1 MSGINDSQDLQ
12 SNLSSI
18 YFITFI
24 MKRFFLF
31 IISVFTQIILVA
43 QTQYDYMDDDA
54 VAGGADR
61 ALNGIIIMAVLVIA
75 AIVLLFVIGGILN
88 VYYWFNPKADPNYK
102 RLLAKQEQERKHEE
116 YVKEQ
121 RKKAFPDAVDIGLSV
136 KWASFNLGAYKPA
149 DVGSL
154 FYWAENQSSTI
165 GNPKYSKVK
174 VDVIG
179 DIAGNDRY
187 DAATN
192 MLGIN
197 WRLPTDEECLELLN
211 RCKWEIKVIDGIEGR
226 LVTGPNGNSIFLPFN
241 QKNFISGKY
250 VSGHYWTSTPHH
262 GSESANDLRFG
273 ENCKQP
279 AEIWS
284 ATASGCMFGI
294 RPIYTTV
301 TRAML
306 NMQKIAETKKAYD
319 HILEGDSHLTN
330 TECNYKY
337 YQEQCVIREDEK
349 DQSRIPLLGD
359 VCFVEDK
366 IFRDE
371 HGIIYSLDGKRLL
384 DGGHCNCKTYR
395 IKEGTEFVCKDAFS
409 PNTWENLFFKNK
421 KTLEKIILPSTLLY
435 FPTSAVSEGCTI
447 ESLSPNY
454 SIINELLIDTRNKCV
469 VKCLNRYIQKIEIYE
484 PIEEIGEYAFANC
497 SVLQSVS
504 LPKSIRRIGEKAFY
518 NCELLFSIN
527 LPDSID
533 TISADAF
540 FCCKA
545 LHINHLPKHLSH
557 IGDSAFNWCIIDGV
571 TIPSCIKE
579 IGKSPFSKKANNIT
593 SESSRFVIIN
603 SLLID
608 SVTNELIQLVDSS
621 VKNVSIPEYITKV
634 KDYAFAHSSIET
646 IAIPSTVK
654 ELGCGIFWGCEFLSS
669 VQLDCLIERLPNSF
683 FAFSSLTSFD
693 VPKCIKV
700 IGGCA
705 FYSCRNLQTINLNKG
720 LKTIENRA
728 FEGCTNLVSLNIPES
743 IVKIGDG
750 SRYCFKDCKNLKEI
764 IYDAREAE
772 ITDLPQ
778 NMDILTIG
786 PHVNKLPKNF
796 LCKNPVIEVLV
807 ITNNV
812 KRIEK
817 GCISDCPNLKEISIT
832 SKDIVI
838 EEGWIRNCKILQIIR
853 IHVNAYEQILPLIPK
868 EQKVKLKKI
877 YDHQFL
883 FFKW

>member
-1 MSGINDSQDLQ
+1 MKTKVFNKRLCA
-12 SNLSSI
+12 
-18 YFITFI
+18 I
-24 MKRFFLF
+24 MIALCCQ
-31 IISVFTQIILVA
+31 VILYA
-43 QTQYDYMDDDA
+43 QTQYDYYDVST

-61 ALNGIIIMAVLVIA
+61 ALNGIIFILLLVIA
-75 AIVLLFVIGGILN
+75 AIVLLFIASGVLN
-88 VYYWFNPKADPNYK
+88 VYYWINPKADPSYK
-102 RLLAKQEQERKHEE
+102 RALAKQEKERKHEE

-121 RKKAFPDAVDIGLSV
+121 REKAFPNAVDIGLSV

-154 FYWAENQSSTI
+154 FYWAENQSSTE

-179 DIAGNDRY
+179 DIAGDDRY

-192 MLGIN
+192 MLGRN
-197 WRLPTDEECLELLN
+197 WRLPTEEECRELLN
-211 RCKWEIKVIDGIEGR
+211 MCKWETKVIDGIEGR

-241 QKNFISGKY
+241 QKNFTSGKY
-250 VSGHYWTSTPHH
+250 VSGHYWTSTPYY
-262 GSESANDLRFG
+262 GSKSANDLRFG

-279 AEIWS
+279 AEIWC
-284 ATASGCMFGI
+284 ATACRCLFGI
-294 RPIYTTV
+294 RPVYTTV
-301 TRAML
+301 TRAMSD
-306 NMQKIAETKKAYD
+306 MQKVTETKKAYD
-319 HILEGDSHLTN
+319 QILAGNPCLTD
-330 TECNYKY
+330 TDCDYKY
-337 YQEQCVIREDEK
+337 YQEQCIIRKDEI
-349 DQSRIPLLGD
+349 RAHLLDG
-359 VCFVEDK
+359 VAFVEDK
-366 IFRDE
+366 IHRDE
-371 HGIIYSLDGKRLL
+371 HGVIYSLDGKRLL
-384 DGGHCNCKTYR
+384 EGRSCDCKTYR
-395 IKEGTEFVCKDAFS
+395 IKEGTEFVCNGAFT
-409 PNTWENLFFKNK
+409 PNTWENLFLKNK

-435 FPTSAVSEGCTI
+435 YPTSAISEGVAM

-454 SIINELLIDTRNKCV
+454 SIINELLIDTRKKCV
-469 VKCLNRYIQKIEIYE
+469 VKCLNSYIQKIEIYE
-484 PIEEIGEYAFANC
+484 PIEEIGEYAFAHC

-504 LPKSIRRIGEKAFY
+504 LPKSMRRIGENAFY

-527 LPDSID
+527 LPNSID
-533 TISADAF
+533 TISASAF
-540 FCCKA
+540 AHCKA

-557 IGDSAFNWCIIDGV
+557 IGDSAFHWCIIDGV

-579 IGKSPFSKKANNIT
+579 IGKSPFLKNANNIT

-634 KDYAFAHSSIET
+634 KDYAFADSSIET
-646 IAIPSTVK
+646 IAIPSSVK
-654 ELGCGIFWGCEFLSS
+654 ELGCGIFSGCEFLSS
-669 VQLDCLIERLPNSF
+669 VQLDCSIERLPDSF

-693 VPKCIKV
+693 VPECIKV
-700 IGGCA
+700 IGVCA

-728 FEGCTNLVSLNIPES
+728 FDGCTNLVSLNIPES

-750 SRYCFKDCKNLKEI
+750 SRYCFKECKNLKEI
-764 IYDAREAE
+764 VYDAREAE

-786 PHVNKLPKNF
+786 PHVNKLPKNI
-796 LCKNPVIEVLV
+796 LHNNPVIEAFT

-812 KRIEK
+812 QRIEK
-817 GCISDCPNLKEISIT
+817 GCIVNCPNLKEISIT

-838 EEGWIRNCKILQIIR
+838 EEGWIRNCKSLRTIR

-868 EQKVKLKKI
+868 EQKIKLKKI

>member
-1 MSGINDSQDLQ
+1 
-12 SNLSSI
+12 
-18 YFITFI
+18 

-61 ALNGIIIMAVLVIA
+61 ALNGIIIIAVLVIA
-75 AIVLLFVIGGILN
+75 AIVLLFVIGGLLN

-121 RKKAFPDAVDIGLSV
+121 REKAFPNAVDIGLSV

-154 FYWAENQSSTI
+154 FYWAENQSSTE

-179 DIAGNDRY
+179 DIAGDDRY

-192 MLGIN
+192 MLGRN
-197 WRLPTDEECLELLN
+197 WRLPTEEECRELLN
-211 RCKWEIKVIDGIEGR
+211 MCKWETKVIDGIEGR

-241 QKNFISGKY
+241 QKNFTSGKY
-250 VSGHYWTSTPHH
+250 VSGHYWTSTPHY
-262 GSESANDLRFG
+262 GSKSANDLRFG

-279 AEIWS
+279 AEIWC
-284 ATASGCMFGI
+284 ATACRCLFGI
-294 RPIYTTV
+294 RPVYTTV
-301 TRAML
+301 TRAMSD
-306 NMQKIAETKKAYD
+306 MQKVTETKKAYD
-319 HILEGDSHLTN
+319 QILAGDPCLTD
-330 TECNYKY
+330 TDCDYKY
-337 YQEQCVIREDEK
+337 YQEQCIIRKDEI
-349 DQSRIPLLGD
+349 RAHLLDG
-359 VCFVEDK
+359 VAFVEDK
-366 IFRDE
+366 IHRDE
-371 HGIIYSLDGKRLL
+371 HGVIYSLDGKRLL
-384 DGGHCNCKTYR
+384 EGRSCDCKTYR
-395 IKEGTEFVCKDAFS
+395 IKEGTEFVCNDAFS
-409 PNTWENLFFKNK
+409 TNAREDLFFKKK

-435 FPTSAVSEGCTI
+435 FPTSVISEGVAM

-454 SIINELLIDTRNKCV
+454 SIINELLIDTRKKCV

-484 PIEEIGEYAFANC
+484 PIEEIGEYAFAHC

-504 LPKSIRRIGEKAFY
+504 LPKSMRRIGENAFY

-533 TISADAF
+533 TISASAF
-540 FCCKA
+540 AHCKA

-557 IGDSAFNWCIIDGV
+557 IGDSAFNWCIINGV

-579 IGKSPFSKKANNIT
+579 IGESPFSKNANNIT

-634 KDYAFAHSSIET
+634 MDYAFAHSSIET

-654 ELGCGIFWGCEFLSS
+654 ELGCGIFSGCESLSS
-669 VQLDCLIERLPNSF
+669 VKLDCLIERLPDSF

-693 VPKCIKV
+693 VPECIKV
-700 IGGCA
+700 IGVCA
-705 FYSCRNLQTINLNKG
+705 FYSCKNLQTINLNKG

-728 FEGCTNLVSLNIPES
+728 FNGCTNLVSLNIPES
-743 IVKIGDG
+743 IVKIGDD
-750 SRYCFKDCKNLKEI
+750 SRYCFKCFKECKNLKEI

-786 PHVNKLPKNF
+786 PHVNKLPKNI
-796 LCKNPVIEVLV
+796 LYNNPVIEAFT

-812 KRIEK
+812 QRIEK
-817 GCISDCPNLKEISIT
+817 GCIVDCPNLKEISII

-838 EEGWIRNCKILQIIR
+838 EEGWIRNCKSLRTIR

-868 EQKVKLKKI
+868 EQKIKLKKI

>member
-61 ALNGIIIMAVLVIA
+61 ALNGIIIIAVLVIA
-75 AIVLLFVIGGILN
+75 AIVLLFVIGGLLN

-121 RKKAFPDAVDIGLSV
+121 RKKASPNAVDIGLSV

-154 FYWAENQSSTI
+154 FYWAENQSSTE

-179 DIAGNDRY
+179 DIAGDDRY

-192 MLGIN
+192 MLGRN
-197 WRLPTDEECLELLN
+197 WRLPTEEECRELLN
-211 RCKWEIKVIDGIEGR
+211 MCKWETKVIDGIEGR

-241 QKNFISGKY
+241 QKNFTSGKY
-250 VSGHYWTSTPHH
+250 VSGHYWTSTPHY
-262 GSESANDLRFG
+262 GSKSANDLRFG

-279 AEIWS
+279 AEIWC
-284 ATASGCMFGI
+284 ATACRCLFGI
-294 RPIYTTV
+294 RPVYTTV
-301 TRAML
+301 TRAMSD
-306 NMQKIAETKKAYD
+306 MQKVTETKKAYD
-319 HILEGDSHLTN
+319 QILAGDPCLTD
-330 TECNYKY
+330 TDCDYKY
-337 YQEQCVIREDEK
+337 YQEQCIIRKDEIR
-349 DQSRIPLLGD
+349 DYLLDD
-359 VCFVEDK
+359 VAFVEDK
-366 IFRDE
+366 ILRDE
-371 HGIIYSLDGKRLL
+371 HGVIYSLDGKRLL
-384 DGGHCNCKTYR
+384 EGRSCDCKTYR
-395 IKEGTEFVCKDAFS
+395 IKEGTEFVCNDAFRTS
-409 PNTWENLFFKNK
+409 AFKDLFHRK

-435 FPTSAVSEGCTI
+435 FSPSAVSEGVAM

-454 SIINELLIDTRNKCV
+454 SIINELLIDTRKKCV

-504 LPKSIRRIGEKAFY
+504 LPKSMRRIGENVFR
-518 NCELLFSIN
+518 NCELLCSIN

-533 TISADAF
+533 TISARAF
-540 FCCKA
+540 FYCKD

-557 IGDSAFNWCIIDGV
+557 IGDSAFQWCIIDGV
-571 TIPSCIKE
+571 TITNCIKE
-579 IGKSPFSKKANNIT
+579 IGKSPFSKNANNLT

-608 SVTNELIQLVDSS
+608 SVTNELIQLVDSA

-634 KDYAFAHSSIET
+634 RDNAFIHTDIESIT
-646 IAIPSTVK
+646 IPSSVK
-654 ELGCGIFWGCEFLSS
+654 ELGCGIFWNCKFLSN
-669 VQLDCLIERLPNSF
+669 VQLDCIIERLPDSI
-683 FAFSSLTSFD
+683 FACSSLTSFD
-693 VPKCIKV
+693 VPECIKV
-700 IGGCA
+700 IGFGA
-705 FYSCRNLQTINLNKG
+705 FYSCKSLQTINLNKG

-728 FEGCTNLVSLNIPES
+728 FEECTNLVSLNIPES
-743 IVKIGDG
+743 IEKIGDG
-750 SRYCFKDCKNLKEI
+750 YGCCFKDCKNLKDV

-772 ITDLPQ
+772 ITGLPQ
-778 NMDILTIG
+778 SMDKLTIG
-786 PHVNKLPKNF
+786 PHVNKLPKNI
-796 LCKNPVIEVLV
+796 LYNNPVIEVLV

-812 KRIEK
+812 QRIEK
-817 GCISDCPNLKEISIT
+817 GCIVNCPNLKEISIT
-832 SKDIVI
+832 SKNIMI
-838 EEGWIRNCKILQIIR
+838 EEGWIRNCKNLRTIR
-853 IHVNAYEQILPLIPK
+853 IHVNVYEQILPLIPK
-868 EQKVKLKKI
+868 EQDIKVKKI

>member
-1 MSGINDSQDLQ
+1 
-12 SNLSSI
+12 
-18 YFITFI
+18 
-24 MKRFFLF
+24 MKRFVLF

-61 ALNGIIIMAVLVIA
+61 ALNGIIIMAGLVIA

-102 RLLAKQEQERKHEE
+102 RLLAKQEQERKKQEQERKHEE

-121 RKKAFPDAVDIGLSV
+121 RKKAFPNAVDIGLSV

-149 DVGSL
+149 DVGSM
-154 FYWAENQSSTI
+154 FYWAENQSSTK

-179 DIAGNDRY
+179 DIAGDDKY

-192 MLGIN
+192 MLGKN
-197 WRLPTDEECLELLN
+197 WRLPTEEECQELLN
-211 RCKWEIKVIDGIEGR
+211 KCKLETKIIDGIEGR

-241 QKNFISGKY
+241 QKDIKSRKY
-250 VSGHYWTSTPHH
+250 VSGHYWTSTPHY
-262 GSESANDLRFG
+262 GSGSANDLRFG
-273 ENCKQP
+273 ENCEQP
-279 AEIWS
+279 AEICS
-284 ATASGCMFGI
+284 ATACGCLFGI
-294 RPIYTTV
+294 RPVYTTV
-301 TRAML
+301 TRAMSD
-306 NMQKIAETKKAYD
+306 MQKVIETKKAYD
-319 HILEGDSHLTN
+319 QILKDAPLLTN
-330 TECNYKY
+330 TECDYKY
-337 YQEQCVIREDEK
+337 YQKQCVIREDEK
-349 DQSRIPLLGD
+349 DQRIIPCGN

-366 IFRDE
+366 ILRDE

-384 DGGHCNCKTYR
+384 EGRDCDCKTYR
-395 IKEGTEFVCKDAFS
+395 IKEGTEFVCNDAFS
-409 PNTWENLFFKNK
+409 TNAWEDFFFKKK

-435 FPTSAVSEGCTI
+435 FPTSAVSEGVAM

-454 SIINELLIDTRNKCV
+454 SIINELLIDTRKKCV

-504 LPKSIRRIGEKAFY
+504 LPKSIRRIGENAFR
-518 NCELLFSIN
+518 NCELLCSIN

-533 TISADAF
+533 TISASAF
-540 FCCKA
+540 FYCKD

-557 IGDSAFNWCIIDGV
+557 IGDSAFQWCIIDGV
-571 TIPSCIKE
+571 TIPNCIKE
-579 IGKSPFSKKANNIT
+579 IGKSPFSKNANNLT

-608 SVTNELIQLVDSS
+608 SVTNELIQLVDSA

-634 KDYAFAHSSIET
+634 RDNAFIHTDIESIT
-646 IAIPSTVK
+646 IPSSVK
-654 ELGCGIFWGCEFLSS
+654 ELGCGIFWNCKFLSN
-669 VQLDCLIERLPNSF
+669 VQLDCIIERLPNSI
-683 FAFSSLTSFD
+683 FACSSLTSFD
-693 VPKCIKV
+693 VPECIKV
-700 IGGCA
+700 IGFGA
-705 FYSCRNLQTINLNKG
+705 FYSCKSLQTINLNKG

-728 FEGCTNLVSLNIPES
+728 FEECTNLVSLNIPES
-743 IVKIGDG
+743 IEKIGDG
-750 SRYCFKDCKNLKEI
+750 YGCCFKDCKNLRDV

-772 ITDLPQ
+772 ITGLPQ
-778 NMDILTIG
+778 SMDKLTIG
-786 PHVNKLPKNF
+786 PHVNKLPKNI
-796 LCKNPVIEVLV
+796 LYNNPVIEVLV

-812 KRIEK
+812 QRIEK
-817 GCISDCPNLKEISIT
+817 GCIVNCPNLKGISIT

-838 EEGWIRNCKILQIIR
+838 EEGWIRNCKSLRTIR
-853 IHVNAYEQILPLIPK
+853 IHVNAYEQILHLIPK
-868 EQKVKLKKI
+868 EQKIKLKKI

>member
-1 MSGINDSQDLQ
+1 M
-12 SNLSSI
+12 
-18 YFITFI
+18 TFS

-121 RKKAFPDAVDIGLSV
+121 RKKAFPNAVDIGLSV

-149 DVGSL
+149 DVGSM
-154 FYWAENQSSTI
+154 FYWAENQSSTK

-179 DIAGNDRY
+179 DIAGDDKY

-192 MLGIN
+192 MLGKN
-197 WRLPTDEECLELLN
+197 WRLPTDEECQELLN
-211 RCKWEIKVIDGIEGR
+211 KCKWETKIIDGIEGR

-241 QKNFISGKY
+241 QKNFTSGKY

-279 AEIWS
+279 AEIWC
-284 ATASGCMFGI
+284 ATACRCLFGI
-294 RPIYTTV
+294 RPVYTTV
-301 TRAML
+301 TRAMSD
-306 NMQKIAETKKAYD
+306 MQKVTETKKAYD
-319 HILEGDSHLTN
+319 QILAGDPCLTN
-330 TECNYKY
+330 TDCDYKY
-337 YQEQCVIREDEK
+337 YQEQCIIRK
-349 DQSRIPLLGD
+349 DDIRAHLLDD
-359 VCFVEDK
+359 VAFVEDK
-366 IFRDE
+366 ILRDE
-371 HGIIYSLDGKRLL
+371 HGVIYSLDGKRLL
-384 DGGHCNCKTYR
+384 EGRDCDCKTYR
-395 IKEGTEFVCKDAFS
+395 IKEGTEFVCNDAFS
-409 PNTWENLFFKNK
+409 TNAWEDLFFKKK

-435 FPTSAVSEGCTI
+435 FPTSAIFEGCAI

-454 SIINELLIDTRNKCV
+454 SIINELLIDTRKKCV

-504 LPKSIRRIGEKAFY
+504 LPKSMRRIGENAFR
-518 NCELLFSIN
+518 NCELLCSIN
-527 LPDSID
+527 LLDSID
-533 TISADAF
+533 TISASAF
-540 FCCKA
+540 FYCKA

-557 IGDSAFNWCIIDGV
+557 IGDSAFQWCIIDGV
-571 TIPSCIKE
+571 TIPNCIKE
-579 IGKSPFSKKANNIT
+579 IGKSPFSKNANNLT
-593 SESSRFVIIN
+593 SESSRFIIIN

-608 SVTNELIQLVDSS
+608 SVTNELIQLVDSA
-621 VKNVSIPEYITKV
+621 VKKVSIPEYITKV
-634 KDYAFAHSSIET
+634 RDNAFIHTDIESIT
-646 IAIPSTVK
+646 IPSSVK
-654 ELGCGIFWGCEFLSS
+654 ELGCGIFWNCKFLSN
-669 VQLDCLIERLPNSF
+669 VQLDCRIERLPNSI
-683 FAFSSLTSFD
+683 FACSSLTSFD
-693 VPKCIKV
+693 VPECIKV
-700 IGGCA
+700 IGYGA
-705 FYSCRNLQTINLNKG
+705 FYSCTSLQTINFNKW
-720 LKTIENRA
+720 LKTIENRS
-728 FEGCTNLVSLNIPES
+728 FEECTNLVSLNIPES
-743 IVKIGDG
+743 IEKIGDG
-750 SRYCFKDCKNLKEI
+750 YGYCFKNCKNLKDV

-772 ITDLPQ
+772 ITGLPQ
-778 NMDILTIG
+778 SMDKLTIG
-786 PHVNKLPKNF
+786 PHVNKLPKNI
-796 LCKNPVIEVLV
+796 LYNNPVIEVLV

-812 KRIEK
+812 QRIEK
-817 GCISDCPNLKEISIT
+817 ECIVDCPNLKEISIT
-832 SKDIVI
+832 SKNIMI
-838 EEGWIRNCKILQIIR
+838 EEGWIRNCKNLRTIR
-853 IHVNAYEQILPLIPK
+853 IHVNVYEQILPLIPK
-868 EQKVKLKKI
+868 EQEIKIKKI

>member
-1 MSGINDSQDLQ
+1 
-12 SNLSSI
+12 
-18 YFITFI
+18 

-61 ALNGIIIMAVLVIA
+61 ALNGIIIIAVLVIA
-75 AIVLLFVIGGILN
+75 AIVLLFVIGGLLN

-121 RKKAFPDAVDIGLSV
+121 RKKAFPNAVDIGLSV

-154 FYWAENQSSTI
+154 FYWAENQSSTE

-179 DIAGNDRY
+179 DIAGDDRY

-192 MLGIN
+192 MLGRN
-197 WRLPTDEECLELLN
+197 WRLPTEEECRELLN
-211 RCKWEIKVIDGIEGR
+211 MCKWETKVIDGIEGR

-241 QKNFISGKY
+241 QKNFTSGKY
-250 VSGHYWTSTPHH
+250 VSGHYWTSTPHY
-262 GSESANDLRFG
+262 GSKSANDLRFG

-279 AEIWS
+279 AEIWC
-284 ATASGCMFGI
+284 ATACRCLFGI
-294 RPIYTTV
+294 RPVYTTV
-301 TRAML
+301 TRAMSD
-306 NMQKIAETKKAYD
+306 MQKVTETKKAYD
-319 HILEGDSHLTN
+319 QILAGDPCLTD
-330 TECNYKY
+330 TDCDYKY
-337 YQEQCVIREDEK
+337 YQEQCIIRKDEI
-349 DQSRIPLLGD
+349 RAHLLDG
-359 VCFVEDK
+359 VAFVEDK
-366 IFRDE
+366 IHRDE
-371 HGIIYSLDGKRLL
+371 HGVIYSLDGKRLL
-384 DGGHCNCKTYR
+384 EGRSCDCKTYR
-395 IKEGTEFVCKDAFS
+395 IKEGTEFVCNDAFS
-409 PNTWENLFFKNK
+409 TNAREDLFLKKK

-435 FPTSAVSEGCTI
+435 FPTSVISEGVAM

-454 SIINELLIDTRNKCV
+454 SIINELLIDTRKKCV

-484 PIEEIGEYAFANC
+484 PIEEIGEYAFAHC

-504 LPKSIRRIGEKAFY
+504 LPKSMRRIGENAFY

-533 TISADAF
+533 TISASAF
-540 FCCKA
+540 AHCKA

-557 IGDSAFNWCIIDGV
+557 IGDSAFNWCIINGV

-579 IGKSPFSKKANNIT
+579 IGESPFSKNANNIT

-634 KDYAFAHSSIET
+634 KDYAFADSSIET
-646 IAIPSTVK
+646 IAIPSSVK
-654 ELGCGIFWGCEFLSS
+654 KLGCGIFSGCKFLSS
-669 VQLDCLIERLPNSF
+669 VQLDCLIERLPDSF

-693 VPKCIKV
+693 VPECIKV
-700 IGGCA
+700 IGVCA
-705 FYSCRNLQTINLNKG
+705 FYSCKNLQTINLNKG

-728 FEGCTNLVSLNIPES
+728 FNGCTNLVSLNIPES
-743 IVKIGDG
+743 IVKIGDD
-750 SRYCFKDCKNLKEI
+750 SRYCFKCFKECKNLKEI

-786 PHVNKLPKNF
+786 PHVNKLPKNI
-796 LCKNPVIEVLV
+796 LHNNPVIEAFT

-812 KRIEK
+812 QRIEK
-817 GCISDCPNLKEISIT
+817 GCIVDCPNLKEISIT

-838 EEGWIRNCKILQIIR
+838 EEGWIRNCKSLRTIR

-868 EQKVKLKKI
+868 EQKIKLKKI

>member
-1 MSGINDSQDLQ
+1 
-12 SNLSSI
+12 
-18 YFITFI
+18 

-61 ALNGIIIMAVLVIA
+61 ALNGIIIIAVLVIA
-75 AIVLLFVIGGILN
+75 AIVLLFVIGGLLN

-121 RKKAFPDAVDIGLSV
+121 RKKASPNAVDIGLSV

-154 FYWAENQSSTI
+154 FYWAENQSSTE

-179 DIAGNDRY
+179 DIAGDDRY

-192 MLGIN
+192 MLGRN
-197 WRLPTDEECLELLN
+197 WRLPTEEECRELLN
-211 RCKWEIKVIDGIEGR
+211 MCKWETKVIDGIEGR

-241 QKNFISGKY
+241 QKNFTSGKY
-250 VSGHYWTSTPHH
+250 VSGHYWTSTPHY
-262 GSESANDLRFG
+262 GSKSANDLRFG

-279 AEIWS
+279 AEIWC
-284 ATASGCMFGI
+284 ATACRCLFGI
-294 RPIYTTV
+294 RPVYTTV
-301 TRAML
+301 TRAMSD
-306 NMQKIAETKKAYD
+306 MQKVTETKKAYD
-319 HILEGDSHLTN
+319 QILAGDPCLTD
-330 TECNYKY
+330 TDCDYKY
-337 YQEQCVIREDEK
+337 YQEQCIIRKDEIR
-349 DQSRIPLLGD
+349 DYLLDD
-359 VCFVEDK
+359 VAFVEDK
-366 IFRDE
+366 ILRDE
-371 HGIIYSLDGKRLL
+371 HGVIYSLDGKRLL
-384 DGGHCNCKTYR
+384 EGRSCDCKTYR
-395 IKEGTEFVCKDAFS
+395 IKEGTEFVCNDAFRTS
-409 PNTWENLFFKNK
+409 AFKDLFHRK

-435 FPTSAVSEGCTI
+435 FSPSAVSEGVAM

-454 SIINELLIDTRNKCV
+454 SIINELLIDTRKKCV

-504 LPKSIRRIGEKAFY
+504 LPKSMRRIGENVFR
-518 NCELLFSIN
+518 NCELLCSIN

-533 TISADAF
+533 TISASAF
-540 FCCKA
+540 FYCKD

-557 IGDSAFNWCIIDGV
+557 IGDSAFQWCIIDGV
-571 TIPSCIKE
+571 TITNCIKE
-579 IGKSPFSKKANNIT
+579 IGKSPFSKNANNLT

-608 SVTNELIQLVDSS
+608 SVTNELIQLVDSA

-634 KDYAFAHSSIET
+634 RDNAFIHTDIESIT
-646 IAIPSTVK
+646 IPSSVK
-654 ELGCGIFWGCEFLSS
+654 ELGCGIFWNCKFLSN
-669 VQLDCLIERLPNSF
+669 VQLDCIIERLPDSI
-683 FAFSSLTSFD
+683 FACSSLTSFD
-693 VPKCIKV
+693 VPECIKV
-700 IGGCA
+700 IGFGA
-705 FYSCRNLQTINLNKG
+705 FYSCKSLQTINLNKG

-728 FEGCTNLVSLNIPES
+728 FEECTNLVSLNIPES
-743 IVKIGDG
+743 IEKIGDG
-750 SRYCFKDCKNLKEI
+750 YGCCFKDCKNLKDV

-772 ITDLPQ
+772 ITGLPQ
-778 NMDILTIG
+778 SMDKLTIG
-786 PHVNKLPKNF
+786 PHVNKLPKNI
-796 LCKNPVIEVLV
+796 LYNNPVIEVLV

-812 KRIEK
+812 QRIEK
-817 GCISDCPNLKEISIT
+817 GCIVNCPNLKEISIT
-832 SKDIVI
+832 SKNIMI
-838 EEGWIRNCKILQIIR
+838 EEGWIRNCKNLRTIR
-853 IHVNAYEQILPLIPK
+853 IHVNVYEQILPLIPK
-868 EQKVKLKKI
+868 EQDIKVKKI

>member
-43 QTQYDYMDDDA
+43 QTQYDYMDGDA
-54 VAGGADR
+54 VAGGANR

-121 RKKAFPDAVDIGLSV
+121 RKKAFPNAVDIGLSV

-149 DVGSL
+149 DVGSM
-154 FYWAENQSSTI
+154 FYWAENQSSTK

-179 DIAGNDRY
+179 DIAGDDKY

-192 MLGIN
+192 MLGKN
-197 WRLPTDEECLELLN
+197 WRLPTDEECQKLLN
-211 RCKWEIKVIDGIEGR
+211 NCKWETKIIDGIEGR

-241 QKNFISGKY
+241 QKDIKSRKY
-250 VSGHYWTSTPHH
+250 VSGHYWTSTPHY
-262 GSESANDLRFG
+262 GSGSANDLRFG

-279 AEIWS
+279 AEICS
-284 ATASGCMFGI
+284 ATACGYLFGI
-294 RPIYTTV
+294 RPVYTTV
-301 TRAML
+301 TRAMSD
-306 NMQKIAETKKAYD
+306 MQKVIETKKAYD
-319 HILEGDSHLTN
+319 QIFKEDPRLTN
-330 TECNYKY
+330 TECDYKY
-337 YQEQCVIREDEK
+337 YQKQCVIREDEK
-349 DQSRIPLLGD
+349 DQRIIPCGN

-366 IFRDE
+366 ILRDE

-384 DGGHCNCKTYR
+384 EGRDCDCKTYR
-395 IKEGTEFVCKDAFS
+395 IKEGTEFVCNDAFS
-409 PNTWENLFFKNK
+409 TNAWEYLFFKKK

-435 FPTSAVSEGCTI
+435 FPTSAIFEGCAV
-447 ESLSPNY
+447 ESLSPYY
-454 SIINELLIDTRNKCV
+454 SIINELLIDTRKKSV

-533 TISADAF
+533 TISANAF

-579 IGKSPFSKKANNIT
+579 IGKSPFSKNANNIT
-593 SESSRFVIIN
+593 SESSRFVVIN

-621 VKNVSIPEYITKV
+621 VKDVSIPEYITKV

-700 IGGCA
+700 IGVCA

-720 LKTIENRA
+720 LKTIGNRA
-728 FEGCTNLVSLNIPES
+728 FEKCTNLVSLNIPES

-786 PHVNKLPKNF
+786 PHVNKLPKNI
-796 LCKNPVIEVLV
+796 LYNNPVIEVFT

-812 KRIEK
+812 QRIEK
-817 GCISDCPNLKEISIT
+817 GCIVDCPNLKEISIT

-838 EEGWIRNCKILQIIR
+838 EEGWIRNCKSLRTIR
-853 IHVNAYEQILPLIPK
+853 IHVNAYEQILHLIPK
-868 EQKVKLKKI
+868 EQKIKLKKI

>member
-1 MSGINDSQDLQ
+1 M
-12 SNLSSI
+12 
-18 YFITFI
+18 
-24 MKRFFLF
+24 
-31 IISVFTQIILVA
+31 
-43 QTQYDYMDDDA
+43 
-54 VAGGADR
+54 AGDHC
-61 ALNGIIIMAVLVIA
+61 LT
-75 AIVLLFVIGGILN
+75 
-88 VYYWFNPKADPNYK
+88 DT
-102 RLLAKQEQERKHEE
+102 
-116 YVKEQ
+116 
-121 RKKAFPDAVDIGLSV
+121 D
-136 KWASFNLGAYKPA
+136 
-149 DVGSL
+149 
-154 FYWAENQSSTI
+154 
-165 GNPKYSKVK
+165 
-174 VDVIG
+174 G
-179 DIAGNDRY
+179 D
-187 DAATN
+187 
-192 MLGIN
+192 
-197 WRLPTDEECLELLN
+197 
-211 RCKWEIKVIDGIEGR
+211 
-226 LVTGPNGNSIFLPFN
+226 
-241 QKNFISGKY
+241 
-250 VSGHYWTSTPHH
+250 
-262 GSESANDLRFG
+262 
-273 ENCKQP
+273 
-279 AEIWS
+279 
-284 ATASGCMFGI
+284 
-294 RPIYTTV
+294 
-301 TRAML
+301 
-306 NMQKIAETKKAYD
+306 
-319 HILEGDSHLTN
+319 
-330 TECNYKY
+330 YKY
-337 YQEQCVIREDEK
+337 YQEQCIIRKDEI
-349 DQSRIPLLGD
+349 RAHLLDG
-359 VCFVEDK
+359 VAFVEDK
-366 IFRDE
+366 IHRDE
-371 HGIIYSLDGKRLL
+371 HGVIYSLDGKRLL
-384 DGGHCNCKTYR
+384 EGRSCDCKTYR
-395 IKEGTEFVCKDAFS
+395 IKEGTEFVCNGAFSKDA
-409 PNTWENLFFKNK
+409 WEDLFNK
-421 KTLEKIILPSTLLY
+421 RQKTLEKIILPSTLLY
-435 FPTSAVSEGCTI
+435 FPRTAVSEDCSI

-454 SIINELLIDTRNKCV
+454 SIINELLIDTRKKCV

-484 PIEEIGEYAFANC
+484 PIEEIGEYAFAHC

-504 LPKSIRRIGEKAFY
+504 LPKSMRRIGENAFY

-579 IGKSPFSKKANNIT
+579 IGESPFSKNANNIT

-634 KDYAFAHSSIET
+634 KDNAFADSSIET

-654 ELGCGIFWGCEFLSS
+654 ELGCGIFSGCESLSS
-669 VQLDCLIERLPNSF
+669 VKLDCLIERLPDSF

-693 VPKCIKV
+693 VPECIKV
-700 IGGCA
+700 IGVCA

-728 FEGCTNLVSLNIPES
+728 FEECTNLVSLNIPES

-750 SRYCFKDCKNLKEI
+750 SRYCFKECKNLKEI

-786 PHVNKLPKNF
+786 PHVNKLPKNI
-796 LCKNPVIEVLV
+796 LHNNRVIEAFT

-812 KRIEK
+812 QRIEK
-817 GCISDCPNLKEISIT
+817 GCIVDCPNLKEISIT

-868 EQKVKLKKI
+868 EQKIKVKKI

>member
-1 MSGINDSQDLQ
+1 
-12 SNLSSI
+12 
-18 YFITFI
+18 
-24 MKRFFLF
+24 MKRFVLF

-61 ALNGIIIMAVLVIA
+61 ALNGIIIMAGLVIA

-102 RLLAKQEQERKHEE
+102 RLLAKQEQERKKQEQERKHEE

-121 RKKAFPDAVDIGLSV
+121 RKKAFPNAVDIGLSV

-149 DVGSL
+149 DVGSM
-154 FYWAENQSSTI
+154 FYWAENQSSTK

-179 DIAGNDRY
+179 DIAGDDKY

-192 MLGIN
+192 MLGKN
-197 WRLPTDEECLELLN
+197 WRLPTEEECQELLN
-211 RCKWEIKVIDGIEGR
+211 KCKWETKIIDGIEGR

-241 QKNFISGKY
+241 QKDIKSRKY
-250 VSGHYWTSTPHH
+250 ISGHYWTSTPHY

-279 AEIWS
+279 AEICS
-284 ATASGCMFGI
+284 ATACGCLFGI
-294 RPIYTTV
+294 RPVYTTV
-301 TRAML
+301 TRAMSD
-306 NMQKIAETKKAYD
+306 MQKVIETKKAYD
-319 HILEGDSHLTN
+319 QILKEDPRLTN
-330 TECNYKY
+330 TECDYKY
-337 YQEQCVIREDEK
+337 YQKQCVIREDEK
-349 DQSRIPLLGD
+349 DQRIIPCGN

-366 IFRDE
+366 ILRDE

-384 DGGHCNCKTYR
+384 EGRDCDCKTYR
-395 IKEGTEFVCKDAFS
+395 IKEGTEFVCNDAFS
-409 PNTWENLFFKNK
+409 TNAWEEFFFKKK

-435 FPTSAVSEGCTI
+435 FPTSAVSEGVAM

-454 SIINELLIDTRNKCV
+454 SIINELLIDTRKKCV
-469 VKCLNRYIQKIEIYE
+469 VKCLNRYIQKIKIYE
-484 PIEEIGEYAFANC
+484 PIEEIGKYAFANC

-504 LPKSIRRIGEKAFY
+504 LPKSIRRIGENAFR
-518 NCELLFSIN
+518 NCELLCSIN

-533 TISADAF
+533 TISASAF
-540 FCCKA
+540 FYCKD

-557 IGDSAFNWCIIDGV
+557 IGDSAFQWCIIDGV
-571 TIPSCIKE
+571 TITNCIKE
-579 IGKSPFSKKANNIT
+579 IGKSPFSKNANNLT

-608 SVTNELIQLVDSS
+608 SVTNELIQLVDSA

-634 KDYAFAHSSIET
+634 RDNAFIHTDIESIT
-646 IAIPSTVK
+646 IPSSVK
-654 ELGCGIFWGCEFLSS
+654 ELGCGIFWNCKFLSN
-669 VQLDCLIERLPNSF
+669 VQLDCIIERLPNSI
-683 FAFSSLTSFD
+683 FACSSLTSFD
-693 VPKCIKV
+693 VPECIKV
-700 IGGCA
+700 IGFGA
-705 FYSCRNLQTINLNKG
+705 FYSCKNLQTINLNKG

-728 FEGCTNLVSLNIPES
+728 FEECTNLVSLNIPES
-743 IVKIGDG
+743 IEKIGDG
-750 SRYCFKDCKNLKEI
+750 YGCCFKDCKNLKDV

-772 ITDLPQ
+772 ITGLPQ
-778 NMDILTIG
+778 SMDKLTIG
-786 PHVNKLPKNF
+786 PHVNKLPKNI
-796 LCKNPVIEVLV
+796 LYNNPVIEVLV

-812 KRIEK
+812 QRIEK
-817 GCISDCPNLKEISIT
+817 GCIVNCPNLKEISIT

-838 EEGWIRNCKILQIIR
+838 EEGWIRNCKSLRTIR
-853 IHVNAYEQILPLIPK
+853 IHVNAYEQILHLIPK
-868 EQKVKLKKI
+868 EQKIKLKKI